1 MPTRSFIRVLYS
13 VYLLPT
19 KIGYTPVAIE
29 AFVMIVLVATR
40 FPLFHVLLVF
50 FFFFFVEVDPVS
62 ECFFNMLGSC
72 SKSYKMDRVRLW
84 MDVSHVLAVLFM
96 YLLLV
101 HIQVV
106 VDT

>member
-1 MPTRSFIRVLYS
+1 MPTLSFIRVLYS
-13 VYLLPT
+13 VYLLST

-29 AFVMIVLVATR
+29 AFVMIVLFATR
-40 FPLFHVLLVF
+40 FPLFRDLLV
-50 FFFFFVEVDPVS
+50 FFFFVEVDPVS
-62 ECFFNMLGSC
+62 ECFFNILRSC